1 MEFPGG
7 RNSAGCGT
15 RKGHTAIKALLVQ
28 SGRFT
33 PTSKLHGKPEETRW
47 ILGKCRRENYT
58 KTGKLEVKDTEQRE
72 VKTDKGEETTLCT
85 DHGRAKAQA
94 LD

>member
-1 MEFPGG
+1 MEFPEG
-7 RNSAGCGT
+7 RSSAVFGT

-28 SGRFT
+28 SGMFT

-47 ILGKCRRENYT
+47 ILGKCRKGKYT
-58 KTGKLEVKDTEQRE
+58 KTGKLEVRDTEQRE
-72 VKTDKGEETTLCT
+72 VKQIRVRKQHCT
-85 DHGRAKAQA
+85 GHGRAKTQA